1 MIHKRTYR
9 IENIDKLIYYKTI
22 VVSVGLDRM
31 KEWELTIKE
40 FNIKVNDNK
49 INSAKKEI
57 KKQLLQLHQD
67 YLEDKLEYS
76 LKVIY
81 AEYMKP
87 YFGRSQTPQ
96 SENVRRMREE
106 HNRMKEKIEQEKKEN
121 TL

>member
-1 MIHKRTYR
+1 MVHKRTYR

-22 VVSVGLDRM
+22 VVNVGLDRM

-67 YLEDKLEYS
+67 YLEDKLEDS
-76 LKVIY
+76 LKTIY

-106 HNRMKEKIEQEKKEN
+106 HNEMKAKVEQEKKDN

>member
-9 IENIDKLIYYKTI
+9 IENIDKLKYYKTI
-22 VVSVGLDRM
+22 VVNVGLDRM

-67 YLEDKLEYS
+67 YLEDKLEDS
-76 LKVIY
+76 LKCIY

>member
-57 KKQLLQLHQD
+57 KQQLKQLHQD
-67 YLEDKLEYS
+67 YLEDKLEDS

-81 AEYMKP
+81 AEYMKT

-96 SENVRRMREE
+96 SENIRRMREE
-106 HNRMKEKIEQEKKEN
+106 HNRMKASKDE
-121 TL
+121 

>member
-22 VVSVGLDRM
+22 VVNVGLDRM

-57 KKQLLQLHQD
+57 KKQLLQLHQN
-67 YLEDKLEYS
+67 YLEDKLEDS
-76 LKVIY
+76 LKCIY

-106 HNRMKEKIEQEKKEN
+106 HNEMKAKVEQEKKDN

>member
-22 VVSVGLDRM
+22 VVNVGLDRM

-40 FNIKVNDNK
+40 FGIKVNNNK

-67 YLEDKLEYS
+67 YLEDKLEDS

-106 HNRMKEKIEQEKKEN
+106 HNEMKAKVEQEKKDN

>member
-57 KKQLLQLHQD
+57 KKQLNQLHQD
-67 YLEDKLEYS
+67 YLEDKLEDS

-106 HNRMKEKIEQEKKEN
+106 HNEMKAKVEQEKKDN
-121 TL
+121 TV

>member
-57 KKQLLQLHQD
+57 KKQLNQLHQD
-67 YLEDKLEYS
+67 YLEDKLEDS

-106 HNRMKEKIEQEKKEN
+106 HNIMKEKIEQEKKEN

>member
-9 IENIDKLIYYKTI
+9 IENIDKLKYYKTI
-22 VVSVGLDRM
+22 VVNVGLDRM

-67 YLEDKLEYS
+67 YLEDKLEDS
-76 LKVIY
+76 LKGIY

-87 YFGRSQTPQ
+87 YFGKSQTPQ

-106 HNRMKEKIEQEKKEN
+106 HNRMKAKLEQEKKNN

>member
-67 YLEDKLEYS
+67 YLEDTLEGS
-76 LKVIY
+76 LKSIY

-87 YFGRSQTPQ
+87 YFGKSQTPQ
-96 SENVRRMREE
+96 AENVRRMREE
-106 HNRMKEKIEQEKKEN
+106 HNRMKVKIEQEKKDN

>member
-67 YLEDKLEYS
+67 YLEDKLEDS
-76 LKVIY
+76 LKCIY

-106 HNRMKEKIEQEKKEN
+106 HNEMKAKVEQEKKDN

>member
-67 YLEDKLEYS
+67 YLEDKLEDS
-76 LKVIY
+76 LKCIY
-81 AEYMKP
+81 AEYVKP

-106 HNRMKEKIEQEKKEN
+106 HNRMKEEIEQEKKNN

>member
-106 HNRMKEKIEQEKKEN
+106 HNEMKAKVEQEKKDN

>member
-81 AEYMKP
+81 AEYMTP

>member
-9 IENIDKLIYYKTI
+9 IENIDKLKYYKTI
-22 VVSVGLDRM
+22 VVNVGLDRM

-40 FNIKVNDNK
+40 FGIKVNDNK

-67 YLEDKLEYS
+67 YLEDKLEDG

-87 YFGRSQTPQ
+87 YFGKSQTPQ

-106 HNRMKEKIEQEKKEN
+106 HNEMKAKIEQEKKDN

>member
-9 IENIDKLIYYKTI
+9 IENIDKLKYYKTI
-22 VVSVGLDRM
+22 VVNVGLDRM

-40 FNIKVNDNK
+40 FGIKVNNNK

-67 YLEDKLEYS
+67 YLEDKLEDS

-106 HNRMKEKIEQEKKEN
+106 HNEMKAKVEQEKKDN

>member
-22 VVSVGLDRM
+22 VVNVGLDRM

-40 FNIKVNDNK
+40 FGIKVNDNK

-57 KKQLLQLHQD
+57 KKQLLQLHQN
-67 YLEDKLEYS
+67 YLEDKLEDS

-106 HNRMKEKIEQEKKEN
+106 HNRMKEEIEQEKKNN

>member
-9 IENIDKLIYYKTI
+9 IEFVDNIKYYKTI
-22 VVSVGLDRM
+22 IVDIALDRT
-31 KEWELTIKE
+31 KEWELTFKD
-40 FNIKVNDNK
+40 FGFKVNNNK

-57 KKQLLQLHQD
+57 KKLLRNLHQD
-67 YLEDKLEYS
+67 YLDNKLDEE
-76 LKVIY
+76 LKDIY
-81 AEYMKP
+81 AEYIKP

-106 HNRMKEKIEQEKKEN
+106 HNEMKAKVEQEKKDN

>member
-22 VVSVGLDRM
+22 VVNVGLDRM

-67 YLEDKLEYS
+67 YVEDKLEDS

-87 YFGRSQTPQ
+87 YFGRSQIPQ

>member
-57 KKQLLQLHQD
+57 KKQLNQLHQD
-67 YLEDKLEYS
+67 YLEDKLEDS

-106 HNRMKEKIEQEKKEN
+106 HNEMKAKVEQEKKDN

>member
-22 VVSVGLDRM
+22 VVNVGLDRM

-57 KKQLLQLHQD
+57 KKQLFQLHQN
-67 YLEDKLEYS
+67 YLEDKLEDS

-106 HNRMKEKIEQEKKEN
+106 HNEMKAKVEQEKKDN

>member
-22 VVSVGLDRM
+22 LVSVGLDRM

-57 KKQLLQLHQD
+57 KKQLNQLHQD
-67 YLEDKLEYS
+67 YLEDKLEDS

-106 HNRMKEKIEQEKKEN
+106 HNEMKAKVEQEKKDN

>member
-9 IENIDKLIYYKTI
+9 IEFVDNIKYYKTI
-22 VVSVGLDRM
+22 IVDIALDRT
-31 KEWELTIKE
+31 KEWELTFKD
-40 FNIKVNDNK
+40 FGFKVNNNK

-57 KKQLLQLHQD
+57 KKLLRNLHQD
-67 YLEDKLEYS
+67 YLDNKLDEE

-81 AEYMKP
+81 AEYIKP

-106 HNRMKEKIEQEKKEN
+106 HNEMKAKVEQEKKDN

>member
-9 IENIDKLIYYKTI
+9 IENIDKLKYYKTI

-67 YLEDKLEYS
+67 YVEDKLEDS

-106 HNRMKEKIEQEKKEN
+106 HNEMKAKVEQEKKDN

>member
-57 KKQLLQLHQD
+57 KKQMLQLHQD
-67 YLEDKLEYS
+67 YLEDKLEDS
-76 LKVIY
+76 LKCIY
-81 AEYMKP
+81 AEYVKP